1 MKRPSEEEEKINEA
15 KEKWNKLRKQ
25 KKMIRMM
32 SFFGTEK
39 IKEMKT
45 ARDNKFGKDKTV

>member
-1 MKRPSEEEEKINEA
+1 LKRPSDEEILINEA
-15 KEKWNKLRKQ
+15 KERWNKLRKQ

-39 IKEMKT
+39 IKEMKKT
-45 ARDNKFGKDKTV
+45 RDNKFNKDIAV